1 MISVPLRIIQE
12 NSRLKYVNL
21 SHNEFSDNAAA
32 VLGQAIGTYALKT
45 RNICVTILFRFQE
58 IRV

>member
-45 RNICVTILFRFQE
+45 RNICVTILF
-58 IRV
+58 